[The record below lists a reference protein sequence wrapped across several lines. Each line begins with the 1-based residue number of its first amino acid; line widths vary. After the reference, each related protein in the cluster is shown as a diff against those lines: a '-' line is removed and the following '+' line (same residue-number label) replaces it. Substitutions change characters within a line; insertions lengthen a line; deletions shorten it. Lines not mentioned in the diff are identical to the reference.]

1 MHPLCLLNLQQPM
14 ADCPPMAR
22 PRTDNPADDDD
33 RLMAAFAG
41 GDASAFDLLYAR
53 HEQALYRFVRRTLG
67 QALAAQADE
76 VFQDTWLRVVQA
88 RERYA
93 PQGAQF
99 RTWLFTLAHHRA
111 IDQLRR
117 SGRELAWPEDD
128 EAAFAPAGEAWPHWP
143 AAGCVPHD
151 DQLFWRRAGERL
163 LHCLDELPAAQ
174 RVVFLLHHDGEHT
187 VDDIARALELGFET
201 AKSRLRYAMAKLR
214 LCMGAYL
221 APDSLGASR

>member
-1 MHPLCLLNLQQPM
+1 MT
-14 ADCPPMAR
+14 R
-22 PRTDNPADDDD
+22 PRPDDGTDDDD
-33 RLMAAFAG
+33 RLMAAFAR
-41 GDASAFDLLYAR
+41 GDASAFDQLYAR
-53 HEQALYRFVRRTLG
+53 HEQALYRFVRRLLG
-67 QALAAQADE
+67 AALAAQADE

-117 SGRELAWPEDD
+117 SGRELALPDD
-128 EAAFAPAGEAWPHWP
+128 EDAPFTPAGDAWQQWP
-143 AAGCVPHD
+143 AAGAAPHD

-163 LHCLDELPAAQ
+163 LNCLDELPLAQ
-174 RVVFLLHHDGEHT
+174 RVVFLLHHEDEHT
-187 VDDIARALELGFET
+187 LDDIARALELGFET

-221 APDSLGASR
+221 PPDALRTSR